1 MTDDAS
7 GTAAVLELARV
18 MSKYQFRK
26 TLVFVAFVSR
36 RDRAGREQGLRSR
49 GQGKRH
55 ADRGGSEQRHYRQR
69 VAGNGRASSSTL
81 RVFAGGPEDSPGRAL
96 LRYTKLIAER
106 YVPSMKVDMI
116 FHGDRFNRAGDHLK
130 LLHARLRGSSLDYA
144 PRELRKSA
152 FGDRH
157 VREHIGSLRRPRREN
172 ERAVSAS
179 LALAPPP
186 PVVNWTFLSGDRK
199 GDRSPLLNR
208 GKSGYDAVMRWEP
221 SVAQDLAGYAVVI
234 RSTTSPDWEREIWVG
249 NATSYV
255 LKDFSIDDVVLGIK
269 AVDRDG
275 NQSLVSAY
283 LEPVTQQLTAPP
295 AAPPE

>member
-1 MTDDAS
+1 
-7 GTAAVLELARV
+7 
-18 MSKYQFRK
+18 MSKYQFEK
-26 TLVFVAFVSR
+26 SLVFVAF
-36 RDRAGREQGLRSR
+36 AGEEIGLE
-49 GQGKRH
+49 
-55 ADRGGSEQRHYRQR
+55 GSKVYAESAKEKGMQIEAVLNNDIIGST
-69 VAGNGRASSSTL
+69 VAGDGRSSSSSL
-81 RVFAGGPEDSPGRAL
+81 RVFANGPEDSPARAL

-116 FHGDRFNRAGDHLK
+116 FHGDRFNRGGDQLSFFT
-130 LLHARLRGSSLDYA
+130 RDYA
-144 PRELRKSA
+144 A
-152 FGDRH
+152 
-157 VREHIGSLRRPRREN
+157 VRLTTPSEN
-172 ERAVSAS
+172 YENQHTGTDTFANTSVPYIARVAKMNASVAAS

-186 PVVNWTFLSGDRK
+186 PVVNYTFLSGDRK

-249 NATSYV
+249 NVTSYV